1 MTYAS
6 GGLIQASDFNN
17 IVGGS
22 AGTQGGGTQLN
33 PVWSTGL
40 GSYGYGQT
48 AVANVSVGSN
58 VTANPSG
65 LSGVSATEWAG
76 LINKLNSARIHQS
89 GSGSGISAPTAGTT
103 ITFLSTLTSSV
114 STAATNR
121 LSAATVGTT
130 TSSSKTTTMTAAAS
144 TAVTGTITF
153 TITFGS
159 GVDATRYFFNSG
171 GYITLAYNSFTNTGG
186 TSRGTSIQTLAQT
199 NFSSKRLNAITY
211 GARAGSGGTLNTDTT
226 TGGYYT
232 GLTTTPTEKF
242 KVTSTSYYTGDFL
255 SVNYSTNGTTGSYSA
270 NGNTIT
276 ITVTAFSATTGS
288 TQPADSINVT
298 LGMICT
304 VQYPETTNL
313 TNTWGTA
320 TIS

>member
-6 GGLIQASDFNN
+6 GGLIQATDFNN

-33 PVWSTGL
+33 PIWSTGL
-40 GSYGYGQT
+40 GNYGYGQT
-48 AVANVSVGSN
+48 AVGNVSVGGT
-58 VTANPSG
+58 VA
-65 LSGVSATEWAG
+65 ATNWAS
-76 LINKLNSARIHQS
+76 LVNTLNSARIHQS

-103 ITFLSTLTSSV
+103 IAFLSTLTSSV

-121 LSAATVGTT
+121 LSAATVGSFTAFT
-130 TSSSKTTTMTAAAS
+130 KAVTMSAAS
-144 TAVTGTITF
+144 NVSSTGTITF

-159 GVDATRYFFNSG
+159 GVDATRYFFNAG
-171 GYITLAYNSFTNTGG
+171 GRIYLYYSAFTNTGG

-199 NFSSKRLNAITY
+199 NFANKNLYATTY
-211 GARAGSGGTLNTDTT
+211 SARGGSGGTLNTDTT

-255 SVNYSTNGTTGSYSA
+255 SINYSTNGTTGSYSA

-288 TQPADSINVT
+288 TQPADSINVSLT
-298 LGMICT
+298 MGCN
-304 VQYPETTNL
+304 VYYPSTTNL
-313 TNTWGTA
+313 TNTWGSA

>member
-6 GGLIQASDFNN
+6 GGLIQAADFNN

-33 PVWSTGL
+33 PIWATGQ

-48 AVANVSVGSN
+48 AIGNVAVSGSVAASN
-58 VTANPSG
+58 W
-65 LSGVSATEWAG
+65 AT
-76 LINKLNSARIHQS
+76 LVNRLNSSRIHQS

-103 ITFLSTLTSSV
+103 ISFLSTLTSAV

-121 LSAATVGTT
+121 LAAATFGTT
-130 TSSSKTTTMTAAAS
+130 TTSTKTTTLNAAAGV
-144 TAVTGTITF
+144 AATGTITF

-159 GVDATRYFFNSG
+159 GVDATRYFFNSRG
-171 GYITLAYNSFTNTGG
+171 SITVAYASFTNTGG

-199 NFSSKRLNAITY
+199 NFSNKTLQATNYTT
-211 GARAGSGGTLNTDTT
+211 RAGTGGTGVSDSII
-226 TGGYYT
+226 GGYYT
-232 GLTTTPTEKF
+232 GLTTTPTQKF
-242 KVTSTSYYTGDFL
+242 RVDSTSYYTGDFFA
-255 SVNYSTNGTTGSYSA
+255 VNYSTNGTTGSYGA

-298 LGMICT
+298 LGMTCT